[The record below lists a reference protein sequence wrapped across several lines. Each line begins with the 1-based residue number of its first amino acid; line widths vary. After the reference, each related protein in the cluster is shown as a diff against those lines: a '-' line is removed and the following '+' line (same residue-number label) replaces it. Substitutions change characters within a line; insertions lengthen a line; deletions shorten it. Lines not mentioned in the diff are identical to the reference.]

1 VGNRAEQIVYS
12 WKIRASPNLLIR
24 FGDFFCLHLRAI
36 YTLQGG
42 FAMTA
47 NEQAYC
53 KITLFLL
60 TDWDSF
66 QIVMRGSLRRMQGK
80 EIAQGATNRATNN
93 AIDRPE
99 RK

>member
-1 VGNRAEQIVYS
+1 MAEKRVYS
-12 WKIRASPNLLIR
+12 WKIRASPNLLTR
-24 FGDFFCLHLRAI
+24 FGDFFCLHLRAVYI
-36 YTLQGG
+36 IQGG

-66 QIVMRGSLRRMQGK
+66 QIVMRGCLRRMERK
-80 EIAQGATNRATNN
+80 ETAQGTTNRATH
-93 AIDRPE
+93 RPG
-99 RK
+99 RP

>member
-1 VGNRAEQIVYS
+1 
-12 WKIRASPNLLIR
+12 
-24 FGDFFCLHLRAI
+24 
-36 YTLQGG
+36 
-42 FAMTA
+42 MTA

-80 EIAQGATNRATNN
+80 EIAQGATSRTTRAM
-93 AIDRPE
+93 DRPE

>member
-1 VGNRAEQIVYS
+1 MEKQGILESVNQVRG
-12 WKIRASPNLLIR
+12 
-24 FGDFFCLHLRAI
+24 FFCLHLRAL
-36 YTLQGG
+36 YTMQGG

-53 KITLFLL
+53 KITFFLL

-66 QIVMRGSLRRMQGK
+66 QMVMRGGLRRMERK
-80 EIAQGATNRATNN
+80 ETVQGATDRAT
-93 AIDRPE
+93 DRPE

>member
-1 VGNRAEQIVYS
+1 
-12 WKIRASPNLLIR
+12 
-24 FGDFFCLHLRAI
+24 
-36 YTLQGG
+36 
-42 FAMTA
+42 MTA

-66 QIVMRGSLRRMQGK
+66 QIALRGCLRRVEGGK
-80 EIAQGATNRATNN
+80 TGQRSN
-93 AIDRPE
+93 DQPE